1 MDSESYMRNM
11 SVNGKEVKTL
21 YDTGSTCVAVR
32 KGLEKSRQYTGRR
45 RLCTFTNGPKVW
57 CPTAMIEIAGKEYT
71 GRVISGNLLL
81 CGGTHRESMSTSQR
95 FERRQTAEAQ

>member
-57 CPTAMIEIAGKEYT
+57 
-71 GRVISGNLLL
+71 
-81 CGGTHRESMSTSQR
+81 
-95 FERRQTAEAQ
+95 